1 MMKKG
6 LSVLVFSCVLL
17 LGVVPALAQT
27 QPKTVAE
34 VYFVTA
40 KPGAT
45 ADFEAAAKR
54 HMQWHR
60 QQNDTWTWLAWQVVD
75 GDQIDQ
81 YVVGTFGHDWKD
93 FDDKAKFEEEDDA
106 NAMSVI
112 GPYIQSLSSSFY
124 ALRPDLSLT
133 RPTPGSQPPAY
144 SSVTRVLLKPG
155 GTMAAE
161 EAIKEVNAAIKKSNW
176 PAKPSAWYEL
186 LNGGE
191 GPTLVIVGARE
202 KWADFQPPEK
212 EFGEMLGETYGKMGA
227 ENLFHKFYGSV
238 RTFHSQIIKFRPDLS
253 YMPAAK

>member
-1 MMKKG
+1 MMKKS
-6 LSVLVFSCVLL
+6 LCVLVFSCALL
-17 LGVVPALAQT
+17 LGAVPALAQT

-34 VYFVTA
+34 VLFVA
-40 KPGAT
+40 PKPGST
-45 ADFEAAAKR
+45 ADFEAAVKR

-60 QQNDTWTWLAWQVVD
+60 QQNDTWAWLVWEVLT
-75 GDQIDQ
+75 GDRMGQ

-112 GPYIQSLSSSFY
+112 GPYIQPLSGGFY
-124 ALRPDLSLT
+124 AVRPELSLT
-133 RPTPGSQPPAY
+133 PPSPGGQPATF
-144 SSVTRVLLKPG
+144 SSVTTVLLKPG
-155 GTMAAE
+155 GSMQAE

-176 PAKPSAWYEL
+176 PAKPSLWYQL

-191 GPTLVIVGARE
+191 GPTLVMVIARA

-212 EFGEMLGETYGKMGA
+212 EFGQMLGESYGKMGA
-227 ENLFHKFYGSV
+227 ENLLRKFYGSV
-238 RTFHSQIIKFRPDLS
+238 RSYHSQIIKFRPDLS

>member
-1 MMKKG
+1 MKKG
-6 LSVLVFSCVLL
+6 LSVWVLSCALL

-34 VYFVTA
+34 VIFVTP
-40 KPGAT
+40 KPGST
-45 ADFEAAAKR
+45 ADFEAAVKR

-60 QQNDTWTWLAWQVVD
+60 QQNGTWAWLVWEVLT
-75 GDQIDQ
+75 GERTRQ
-81 YVVGTFGHDWKD
+81 YVAGTFGHDWKD

-112 GPYIQSLSSSFY
+112 GPYIQSLNGGFY

-133 RPTPGSQPPAY
+133 QPTPGGQPAAF
-144 SSVTRVLLKPG
+144 SSVTTVLVKPG
-155 GTMAAE
+155 GTLAAE

-176 PAKPSAWYEL
+176 PAKPSAWYQL

-191 GPTLVIVGARE
+191 GPTLVLVSARE
-202 KWADFQPPEK
+202 KWADFQPPEE
-212 EFGEMLGETYGKMGA
+212 EFGQMLGESYGKMGA

-238 RTFHSQIIKFRPDLS
+238 RSFHSQIIKFRPDLS

>member
-1 MMKKG
+1 MKRG
-6 LSVLVFSCVLL
+6 PSVLVFSCALL
-17 LGVVPALAQT
+17 LGAMPVLAQT

-34 VYFVTA
+34 VYFVTP
-40 KPGAT
+40 KPGST
-45 ADFEAAAKR
+45 ADFEAATKR

-60 QQNDTWTWLAWQVVD
+60 QQNDTWAWLAWQVVT
-75 GDQIDQ
+75 GDQMGQ

-112 GPYIQSLSSSFY
+112 GPYIQSLSNGFY

-133 RPTPGSQPPAY
+133 QPTPGSQPSAY

-155 GTMAAE
+155 GTLAAE

-176 PAKPSAWYEL
+176 PAKPSLWYQL

-191 GPTLVIVGARE
+191 GPTLVIVTARE

-212 EFGEMLGETYGKMGA
+212 DFGQMLGETYGKMGA